1 MQLQRYNLANL
12 IEYIHSEDVV
22 HARTTIAYW
31 TLLIGFFVSKVVGYI
46 LSQNL
51 RRSRHKQQKL
61 AAKNEA
67 ISSNSLKSQEDSR
80 YRNHCRFDLWLRQHQ

>member
-1 MQLQRYNLANL
+1 VQLQRYNLANL

-31 TLLIGFFVSKVVGYI
+31 TLLIGLFVSKVVGYI

-67 ISSNSLKSQEDSR
+67 ISSNIPH